1 MFGAVYGDI
10 IGSYYEVH
18 ATKQMDF
25 PLFVPQST
33 FTDDT
38 VMTAAVCETLLAGR
52 RPASG
57 FLERRHRAREYA
69 CRYRQYYARYPS
81 AGFGEMFRAW
91 AEKPELTRQ
100 RSYGNGAAMR
110 VIPIAYA
117 CSTLEEVL
125 REARLSSLFT
135 HCHPEAVA
143 GAQAVAA
150 AAFLALQ
157 GTSKENIRQELEKR
171 FGYALGRPLTE
182 IRTDFAFD
190 SRTARTVPPAIRAFL
205 EAEDYE
211 EAVRLAVSLGG
222 DADTMACIAGGIA
235 EAYFHIIPEPIR
247 IRGDRLLDSGL
258 KTTLRAFQ
266 KHFAADG
273 NYLPYK

>member
-100 RSYGNGAAMR
+100 RSYGNGAAD
-110 VIPIAYA
+110 
-117 CSTLEEVL
+117 
-125 REARLSSLFT
+125 
-135 HCHPEAVA
+135 A
-143 GAQAVAA
+143 GLYRSHMPAP
-150 AAFLALQ
+150 
-157 GTSKENIRQELEKR
+157 RWKR
-171 FGYALGRPLTE
+171 CCGRP
-182 IRTDFAFD
+182 
-190 SRTARTVPPAIRAFL
+190 
-205 EAEDYE
+205 AE
-211 EAVRLAVSLGG
+211 
-222 DADTMACIAGGIA
+222 
-235 EAYFHIIPEPIR
+235 
-247 IRGDRLLDSGL
+247 
-258 KTTLRAFQ
+258 
-266 KHFAADG
+266 
-273 NYLPYK
+273 

>member
-1 MFGAVYGDI
+1 
-10 IGSYYEVH
+10 
-18 ATKQMDF
+18 
-25 PLFVPQST
+25 
-33 FTDDT
+33 
-38 VMTAAVCETLLAGR
+38 
-52 RPASG
+52 
-57 FLERRHRAREYA
+57 
-69 CRYRQYYARYPS
+69 
-81 AGFGEMFRAW
+81 MFRAW

-110 VIPIAYA
+110 VMPIAYA

-150 AAFLALQ
+150 VAFLALQ
-157 GTSKENIRQELEKR
+157 GTSKENIRRELEKR

-190 SRTARTVPPAIRAFL
+190 SRTAPYGAARPSVLFWRRRIMKRRYGWPCRSEAMRIRWRVSPAEL
-205 EAEDYE
+205 P
-211 EAVRLAVSLGG
+211 
-222 DADTMACIAGGIA
+222 

>member
-91 AEKPELTRQ
+91 AEKPELTGSAATATARRCGLC
-100 RSYGNGAAMR
+100 RSHMPAPR
-110 VIPIAYA
+110 W
-117 CSTLEEVL
+117 
-125 REARLSSLFT
+125 
-135 HCHPEAVA
+135 
-143 GAQAVAA
+143 
-150 AAFLALQ
+150 
-157 GTSKENIRQELEKR
+157 KR
-171 FGYALGRPLTE
+171 CCGRP
-182 IRTDFAFD
+182 
-190 SRTARTVPPAIRAFL
+190 
-205 EAEDYE
+205 
-211 EAVRLAVSLGG
+211 G
-222 DADTMACIAGGIA
+222 
-235 EAYFHIIPEPIR
+235 
-247 IRGDRLLDSGL
+247 
-258 KTTLRAFQ
+258 
-266 KHFAADG
+266 
-273 NYLPYK
+273 